1 MSTLMI
7 NPNDLALLLEHS
19 STLFLEFPPSFNN
32 LKTWYVIIVYI
43 YEKKNKIFKQN
54 KVSLKLKS
62 KTNFSYKK
70 VINVSTT
77 DYRITTE
84 NFNVLK
90 EIP

>member
-1 MSTLMI
+1 M
-7 NPNDLALLLEHS
+7 
-19 STLFLEFPPSFNN
+19 
-32 LKTWYVIIVYI
+32 
-43 YEKKNKIFKQN
+43 KKNKIFKQN

-84 NFNVLK
+84 NSNVLK